1 MIRKPAVAGQFYPR
15 HRDEIEK
22 MLDGLVDPGAGKEK
36 ALGVIVPHAGWVYSG
51 KGAGMVYSR
60 VEITPTVVVMCPNH
74 RGLGEDIAIMSEG
87 AWHLPTGETA
97 LDGKLAGKIKRAC
110 LLVKED
116 HLAHSQEHSLEVQV
130 PFLQHFR
137 PDFKLVPISLG
148 RVNLAE
154 CRELGLALAA
164 AIAESKSPTLIVAS
178 SDMTHF
184 EPAEAAKKMDALAL
198 ARVEKLDPE
207 GLFDTVVKNRI
218 SMCGFIPATIMLFA
232 AKKLGAT
239 SARVVD
245 YRNSG
250 DVTGDHEDVVAYA
263 AVIVK

>member
-1 MIRKPAVAGQFYPR
+1 MIRKAAVAGQFYPR
-15 HRDEIEK
+15 SRAEIEK
-22 MLDGLVDPGAGKEK
+22 MLEGLVDPGAVKEK
-36 ALGVIVPHAGWVYSG
+36 ALGVIVPHAGWIYSG
-51 KGAGMVYSR
+51 KSAGAVYSR
-60 VEITPTVVVMCPNH
+60 VEITPTVVVLCPNH

-87 AWHLPTGETA
+87 SWHLPTGEVD
-97 LDGKLAGKIKRAC
+97 LDAKLAGKIKRAC
-110 LLVKED
+110 HLVKED

-137 PDFKLVPISLG
+137 PDFKLVPISLS
-148 RVNLAE
+148 RVNATE
-154 CRELGLALAA
+154 CRELGHAIAA
-164 AIAESKSPTLIVAS
+164 AIAESKAPTLIVAS

-184 EPAEAAKKMDALAL
+184 EPAEEAKKKDELAL

-207 GLFDTVVKNRI
+207 GLFETVLKHKI
-218 SMCGFIPATIMLFA
+218 SMCGFIPATVMLFA

-250 DVTGDHEDVVAYA
+250 DVTGDHNDVVAYA

>member
-22 MLDGLVDPGAGKEK
+22 MLEGLVEPGAGKEK

-87 AWHLPTGETA
+87 AWQLPTGETA

-116 HLAHSQEHSLEVQV
+116 HLAHSQEHSLEVQL

-184 EPAEAAKKMDALAL
+184 EPAEAAKKLDEPALN
-198 ARVEKLDPE
+198 RVEKLDPE

-232 AKKLGAT
+232 AIKLGAT

-263 AVIVK
+263 SVIVK